1 MAKNKQYTSSPSAS
15 DVRAP
20 WTAQIIPQQTVVS
33 GSTTM
38 QPGVVVSPY
47 AKTLYDMSPQER
59 KVMAETLKSLGYRV
73 NTNGVYSTALVNAYA
88 TVMQQAQFDAQQLG
102 QTFNDTF
109 FKNFVT
115 REIAARSA
123 TGTGTGA
130 GPKIVE
136 QPSVITESDA
146 KTLINAIIRDQN
158 GRAAS
163 AKEIEK
169 YTSLLQRKAAK
180 NPTITETK
188 TVGDR
193 TIVKTQPGFGMQE
206 AQSLLLDKISG
217 TDEAKA
223 NKVLSYYETFM
234 NALGGR

>member
-1 MAKNKQYTSSPSAS
+1 MAKDKKFAGSPSAS
-15 DVRAP
+15 DVRPP
-20 WTAQIIPQQTVVS
+20 WSSQIIPKESVVS
-33 GSTTM
+33 GNTTIM
-38 QPGVVVSPY
+38 PGMVVNQY
-47 AKTLYDMSPQER
+47 AKTLYDMSSQER
-59 KVMAETLKSLGYRV
+59 KVIAEMLKSLGYRV
-73 NTNGVYSTALVNAYA
+73 STSGGYSSALATAYA

-102 QTFNDTF
+102 QAFSDTF
-109 FKNFVT
+109 FKNFVA
-115 REIAARSA
+115 REIAAR
-123 TGTGTGA
+123 GA
-130 GPKIVE
+130 SGAAEGPRIVE
-136 QPSVITESDA
+136 QSSVITESDA

-158 GRAAS
+158 NRAAS

-180 NPTITETK
+180 NPTITRTETVGGK
-188 TVGDR
+188 TV
-193 TIVKTQPGFGMQE
+193 VKTQPGFGIQE